1 MRIASR
7 NFLTRVERR
16 DSNREIARA
25 LGNAFRSGG
34 ILPPTGVANWETVAW
49 ASARAFHNY
58 VCPTRKRGIV
68 RPHSPRE
75 PGGVN
80 PRMLRFERSLIPS
93 SHKPIVAWASAR
105 AIRNSFNPTRQRGI
119 FCSTNQ
125 TTTNRNNAKKSHQG
139 RQIIAQRFNVG
150 SQANA
155 KRQVPPGTAEV
166 NNPSPTRK
174 RGIFGHNSQVEPGGV
189 NPRMLWRDCHS
200 HHPNRH
206 LRSIY
211 VRSFS

>member
-80 PRMLRFERSLIPS
+80 PRML
-93 SHKPIVAWASAR
+93 
-105 AIRNSFNPTRQRGI
+105 
-119 FCSTNQ
+119 
-125 TTTNRNNAKKSHQG
+125 
-139 RQIIAQRFNVG
+139 
-150 SQANA
+150 
-155 KRQVPPGTAEV
+155 
-166 NNPSPTRK
+166 
-174 RGIFGHNSQVEPGGV
+174 
-189 NPRMLWRDCHS
+189 WRDCHS